1 MAHSRKDCA
10 FIGDASDH
18 SPEFFARFNGFK
30 DALQQNGITLNERKI
45 ANAISTEESGY
56 HATRSL
62 IANNITFNALFA
74 ASDLIAI
81 GAIRALKEANIN
93 VPKDVAVIGFDNISI
108 ASYINPPLTTIE
120 QNTTIA
126 GQMLV
131 ENLLKLIRC
140 EQVQSTLLPPR
151 LIARGS
157 S

>member
-1 MAHSRKDCA
+1 M
-10 FIGDASDH
+10 
-18 SPEFFARFNGFK
+18 
-30 DALQQNGITLNERKI
+30 
-45 ANAISTEESGY
+45 
-56 HATRSL
+56 
-62 IANNITFNALFA
+62 
-74 ASDLIAI
+74 
-81 GAIRALKEANIN
+81 
-93 VPKDVAVIGFDNISI
+93 PKDVAVIGFDNISI

-131 ENLLKLIRC
+131 ENLLKLIRG

>member
-1 MAHSRKDCA
+1 
-10 FIGDASDH
+10 
-18 SPEFFARFNGFK
+18 NGV
-30 DALQQNGITLNERKI
+30 TLNDRKI

-131 ENLLKLIRC
+131 ENLLKLIRG